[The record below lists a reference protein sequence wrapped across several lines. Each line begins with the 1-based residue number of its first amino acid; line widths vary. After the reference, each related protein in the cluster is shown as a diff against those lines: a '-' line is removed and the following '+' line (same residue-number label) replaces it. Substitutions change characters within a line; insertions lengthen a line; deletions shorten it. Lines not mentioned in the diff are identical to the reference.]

1 MISFFHQCNI
11 TANFT
16 YFCICYNIKK
26 MDPKLGFAII
36 PPEWNPYD
44 HAFLGVPIKLG
55 EYFLDSLADLPFEV
69 EFIYSKGCS
78 K

>member
-1 MISFFHQCNI
+1 
-11 TANFT
+11 
-16 YFCICYNIKK
+16 

-78 K
+78 KQLTPVPSALSSVFIFIFY

>member
-1 MISFFHQCNI
+1 
-11 TANFT
+11 
-16 YFCICYNIKK
+16 